1 MGDEELT
8 QAQELAPEPLPNQ
21 VPNGLVR
28 LIIQTY
34 EDQQADMMGNL
45 HNRFVAYISQSG
57 VALAGTIV
65 VLELLL
71 DEARKLARERYVK
84 G

>member
-1 MGDEELT
+1 
-8 QAQELAPEPLPNQ
+8 
-21 VPNGLVR
+21 
-28 LIIQTY
+28 
-34 EDQQADMMGNL
+34 MMGNL